1 MYKDVIQTVEDLT
14 ASYTDDFLSEL
25 MLFIDQMEPH
35 DILAVMTLVVVFSL
49 LAFNYGYKYGKDGK
63 FKFGHVSVQLALMI
77 IIWIADTHALDA
89 AARPAL
95 ATQGQCG
102 TSRACSG
109 RSLLVNFYYCCTP
122 GFVYKAGNTRKAA
135 FVFTFIDM
143 LC

>member
-63 FKFGHVSVQLALMI
+63 LKFGHVSVQLTLMI
-77 IIWIADTHALDA
+77 IIWIAECHVIDA
-89 AARPAL
+89 AA
-95 ATQGQCG
+95 
-102 TSRACSG
+102 
-109 RSLLVNFYYCCTP
+109 
-122 GFVYKAGNTRKAA
+122 
-135 FVFTFIDM
+135 
-143 LC
+143 